1 MIERKYEDN
10 HKNED
15 NPIMKMNLIMKT
27 ISKKEDSPKNEE
39 ICKKRKGWVTGV
51 GGELFCHTIF
61 LHEGLSFFITKLSL
75 SQTQD
80 I

>member
-15 NPIMKMNLIMKT
+15 TPIMKMNLIMKT

-39 ICKKRKGWVTGV
+39 ICKKEKDG
-51 GGELFCHTIF
+51 
-61 LHEGLSFFITKLSL
+61 
-75 SQTQD
+75 SQG
-80 I
+80 